1 MKESEI
7 LATNLKRHRQ
17 FKGLTQKQLGER
29 VGLSQDSISKIEL
42 GKYENPGM
50 KYLINICRELDVA
63 IEELLMENPQKLRID
78 IIVSD
83 KNVKVIEAIIQAF
96 RNLNLVK

>member
-29 VGLSQDSISKIEL
+29 VGLSRDSISKIEL